1 MMIKSMKCALRL
13 TTLALA
19 LSGAAAY
26 AQPVT
31 APVTKANRLALD
43 QQFRERV
50 AKLTQDRIGLTDAQ
64 MAQLAQS
71 NARFAPQLSQV
82 AAQERETRRQLR
94 QEMTS
99 GGQPNQQHVS
109 DLLDASLRL
118 QKQRISIVEAEQKE
132 LARFMTPVQRARYI
146 ALQQQ
151 FRRRTQQLSGQ
162 NGTQKD
168 GMGLQQRGRP
178 GLKTVSYTHLRAHE
192 TDS

>member
-1 MMIKSMKCALRL
+1 MTRLLRFA
-13 TTLALA
+13 TLALT
-19 LSGAAAY
+19 LSGATAY

-31 APVTKANRLALD
+31 APVTTKANRPALE

-50 AKLTQDRIGLTDAQ
+50 AKLTQNRVGLNDAQ
-64 MAQLAQS
+64 MGQLEQS
-71 NARFAPQLSQV
+71 NARFAPQLTQV

-94 QEMTS
+94 LEMTS

-118 QKQRISIVEAEQKE
+118 QRQRISIIENEQKD

-151 FRRRTQQLSGQ
+151 FRRRAQELDGQ
-162 NGTQKD
+162 NAAQQG
-168 GMGLQQRGRP
+168 GLAPQRGRQ
-178 GLKTVSYTHLRAHE
+178 GLKKRP
-192 TDS
+192 